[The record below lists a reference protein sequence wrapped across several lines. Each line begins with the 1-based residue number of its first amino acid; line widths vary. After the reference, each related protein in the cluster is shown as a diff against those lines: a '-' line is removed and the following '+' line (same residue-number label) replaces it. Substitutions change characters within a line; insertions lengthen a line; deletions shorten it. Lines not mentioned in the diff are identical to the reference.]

1 MIDTKFLSTLN
12 EFFKRT
18 ISKPTMKKLILVLV
32 AIFVV
37 LAAVVVF
44 NTLSL
49 SSKQVGSEPVASM
62 DFPGTAF
69 QNLSKAVQYKTIS
82 FGDDVMPDSTAFH
95 GFHQFLGEAYPLLHQ
110 NLSLEKIN
118 EYSLLYKWEG
128 SDPSLNPIVL
138 LSHQDVVPVD
148 EPTLTEWEAGPFE
161 GKITDSHIIGRGTLD
176 DKSSLMALMESV
188 EVLLQESFVPKQTI
202 YLAFGHDEE
211 IGGGNGAKAIAKYLK
226 DKGVR
231 AAMTLDE
238 GGFLAENMI
247 PDFDKVIAMVNLAE
261 KGYASFN
268 LIVKTGG
275 GHSSA
280 PPEENTLGMLAQ
292 AIVDLEN
299 NQRPYKL
306 VKPIDY
312 QFEYMGAEMP
322 FFKKMAFANPWLFKG
337 PVLKALNAHTTT
349 APTIIEGG
357 VKDNV
362 IPTVGKATINFRI
375 LPGETIE
382 SVKQHIQETVGERIE
397 VELAGKFAT
406 NPSPVSGIDS
416 DAFKNLEKTIRSVFP
431 ESVVVPGLIG
441 GGTDARYFYDI
452 SDDVYRFYPVRVNP
466 NSMSMFHG
474 IDEKISKDNYKEM
487 IVFTYNLIKRFN

>member
-1 MIDTKFLSTLN
+1 
-12 EFFKRT
+12 
-18 ISKPTMKKLILVLV
+18 MKKILLAILAIIVILIAVLT
-32 AIFVV
+32 I
-37 LAAVVVF
+37 
-44 NTLSL
+44 NTFSL
-49 SSKQVGSEPVASM
+49 TSKQVASEPLEAM
-62 DFPGTAF
+62 DFPEGAF
-69 QNLSKAVQYKTIS
+69 QNLSKAIQFRTIS
-82 FGDDVMPDSTAFH
+82 LSEDAIPDSTAFN
-95 GFHQFLGEAYPLLHQ
+95 GFHQFLKETYPLLHQ
-110 NLSLEKIN
+110 NLVLEKIN
-118 EYSLLYKWEG
+118 DYSLLYKWEG
-128 SDPSLNPIVL
+128 SDPSQKPIVL

-148 EPTLTEWEAGPFE
+148 QPTLSEWEAGPFE
-161 GKITDSHIIGRGTLD
+161 GAITDTHIIGRGTLD

-188 EVLLQESFVPKQTI
+188 EMLLKESFVPKQTI

-211 IGGGNGAKAIAKYLK
+211 LGGGNGAKAIAAYLK
-226 DKGVR
+226 NKGVH

-238 GGFLAENMI
+238 GGFLAENMV
-247 PDFDKVIAMVNLAE
+247 PDFDKTVAMVNLAE
-261 KGYASFN
+261 KGYASFQ
-268 LIVKTGG
+268 LIVKTSG

-280 PPEENTLGMLAQ
+280 PPENNTLGMLAQ

-382 SVKQHIQETVGERIE
+382 SVKEHIKKTVGDGIE
-397 VELAGKFAT
+397 VELNGFAT

-431 ESVVVPGLIG
+431 EAVVVPGLIG
-441 GGTDARYFYDI
+441 GGTDARYFYDV
-452 SDDVYRFYPVRVNP
+452 SDDVYRFYPIRIGP
-466 NSMSMFHG
+466 NSMTRFHG
-474 IDEKISKDNYKEM
+474 IDEKIAKDNYKEM
-487 IVFTYNLIKRFN
+487 IVFTYNLIKRFD